1 MSPENYLLVLCTCP
15 RDAAT
20 ALAEALVDRRLA
32 ACVNIVADVTSVY
45 RWQERRETAA
55 ESLLL
60 IKTQK
65 RVYPQLEQTL
75 RELHPYE
82 LPEII
87 AVSLTQGLTAYL
99 DWING
104 NTGV

>member
-1 MSPENYLLVLCTCP
+1 MQPENYLLALCTCP
-15 RDAAT
+15 RDAAA

-32 ACVNIVADVTSVY
+32 ACVNIVPEITSVS
-45 RWQERRETAA
+45 RWQERRETAP

-65 RVYPQLEQTL
+65 RVYPRLEQTL

-104 NTGV
+104 NTGD

>member
-1 MSPENYLLVLCTCP
+1 MQPENYLLVLCTCP
-15 RDAAT
+15 RDAAA

-32 ACVNIVADVTSVY
+32 ACVNIVPDITSVY
-45 RWQERRETAA
+45 RWQGRRETAP

-65 RVYPQLEQTL
+65 RVYPQLEQML
-75 RELHPYE
+75 REIHPYE

-104 NTGV
+104 NTGD